1 MIWRI
6 VFIYFIF
13 IFYTRYREKCV
24 SLLVGCEWCCSCF
37 TRTHS
42 HTLALQ
48 YKDRN
53 TAAVFIRNS
62 LSNPSHVAKKKKKKI
77 HQEKKQK
84 QKKQKKTPG
93 LWKYWFAS
101 CLIPDVKMT
110 SIMFVCSSTS
120 PRRRSAETSSLLA
133 RVDECKLLLWKENKN
148 KYQ

>member
-62 LSNPSHVAKKKKKKI
+62 LSNPSHVAKKKKKNSPR
-77 HQEKKQK
+77 
-84 QKKQKKTPG
+84 KKTETKKTKKNTWSMEVLICVMFDPWCKNDFNHVR
-93 LWKYWFAS
+93 LFVYITPPTFCRNVVTS
-101 CLIPDVKMT
+101 C
-110 SIMFVCSSTS
+110 
-120 PRRRSAETSSLLA
+120 PRRR
-133 RVDECKLLLWKENKN
+133 V
-148 KYQ
+148 